1 VREGVDANVSPLVAV
16 GAHLMGQL
24 QSQPDPHA
32 VTDPGALCA
41 ATGWAMRAMCVS
53 ALVGSSSKTDPSFS
67 YWARRRWLHLPSCC
81 SPAALDAAL
90 TALPHRWLPD
100 GEESEACH
108 DGRKSWP
115 EVCGCHAEHRARGQ
129 RYALAELWNCLV
141 DAHDPAAAAA
151 TRWPQ
156 REGSDTVLVV
166 ASASPISAV
175 KLHLLRR
182 LVNTSSV
189 PVYVFNDEGTT
200 DQSRLRR
207 DVAAIEAAG
216 ARYKAQDLPRIEAA
230 FGGNGQLGDFGGRS
244 QRLRHLP
251 SLIWLAHS
259 HHVRYAWVLE
269 DDVYV
274 RNTDAFLA
282 SYQGTHDD
290 LIAARHSNEPSVERT
305 GTNRLVHAQR
315 DAVSP
320 PMAVGGVLIPI
331 MRWSRS
337 FARSAL
343 RTVRLEQ
350 STDCHL
356 IAI

>member
-1 VREGVDANVSPLVAV
+1 MNFQPLRVHASEDRPESPTV
-16 GAHLMGQL
+16 LMGQK
-24 QSQPDPHA
+24 QSQPEDPHA
-32 VTDPGALCA
+32 VTNPGALCA
-41 ATGWAMRAMCVS
+41 ATGWTMRAMCVS
-53 ALVGSSSKTDPSFS
+53 ALVGSSSKTDPSWR

-108 DGRKSWP
+108 DGRKSWR

-141 DAHDPAAAAA
+141 AVHDPAAASAA
-151 TRWPQ
+151 RWPQ

-175 KLHLLRR
+175 KLLLLRR

-189 PVYVFNDEGTT
+189 PVYVLNDEGTT
-200 DQSRLRR
+200 DRSRLRR

-274 RNTDAFLA
+274 RNTDTFLA
-282 SYQGTHDD
+282 SYQDTHDD
-290 LIAARHSNEPSVERT
+290 LIAARHSVDRT
-305 GTNRLVHAQR
+305 GTDRLVDAQR
-315 DAVSP
+315 DAVT

-343 RTVRLEQ
+343 RTVRHEQ

-356 IAI
+356 IA